1 MDKKMTTPATNN
13 KLPYL
18 GHLTAAADLAT
29 SYQAYRAGF
38 VSLALERN
46 RRATPFVDEARKL
59 KAAAAKAKTPADLL
73 KITDIR
79 HALLTAA
86 GISDKAAGHLEETDK
101 TEAIAGL
108 IGTFLDPA
116 GADFVEE
123 LVFRFLLTRGDT
135 LGGSM
140 RNVGGAL
147 AQRKL
152 TRSLISCLNMA
163 GTKYWWTDK
172 KKTTW
177 TPGQSSVDDAD
188 IEMNVT
194 GLAWQNSQGHRTLI
208 YNLTVPAVKNN
219 IDMCLFNSPHGQY
232 GAEAVKNPHQYLA
245 LGELKGGIDPA
256 GADEHWKTARTA
268 LERIHKG
275 FAGYTP
281 ATFFIGAAIE
291 KKMAGEIWAM
301 LENTAIT
308 NAANLTNEDQ
318 VTAISRWLCGL

>member
-1 MDKKMTTPATNN
+1 MTVAVNKK
-13 KLPYL
+13 PYKE
-18 GHLTAAADLAT
+18 HLESGVDLQT
-29 SYQAYRAGF
+29 SYTAYRAGF

-59 KAAAAKAKTPADLL
+59 KAAAAKAKAPAELL
-73 KITDIR
+73 QMKGIR
-79 HALLTAA
+79 SALLTAA
-86 GISDKAAGHLEETDK
+86 GVSDKASGHLEESDK
-101 TEAIAGL
+101 IEAIAGL
-108 IGTFLDPA
+108 IGKFLEPA

-152 TRSLISCLNMA
+152 TRSLISCLNLA

-172 KKTTW
+172 KKSTW
-177 TPGQSSVDDAD
+177 TPSESSVDDAD
-188 IEMNVT
+188 VEIGLS
-194 GLAWQNSQGHRTLI
+194 GLAWKNGNGHRTLI

-219 IDMCLFNSPHGQY
+219 IDMCLFDSQHGNY
-232 GAEAVKNPHQYLA
+232 GADTVKNPKLYLA

-268 LERIHKG
+268 LERIHRG

-291 KKMAGEIWAM
+291 KKMAGEIWDS
-301 LENTAIT
+301 LENETIT

-318 VTAISRWLCGL
+318 VSSISRWLCQL